1 MPLDPGAADPAPGVP
16 PAAAPAP
23 TSTNETG
30 SVLATWAGLVVHVTA
45 RAYRAMLLT
54 FAVAATVPLLW
65 HWSSHLVRTGSMEP
79 DIGVGDVVVA
89 RPFTDA
95 EKVPVGRVMI
105 FENPAVPERHELM
118 VHRVVDS
125 LGHGEWTTR
134 GDANPTNDGTP
145 ITRADL
151 QARGRILVPFV
162 GKPFVWWAA
171 GDVGLLGAWI
181 LATVAAF

>member
-23 TSTNETG
+23 TSTNATG

-45 RAYRAMLLT
+45 RVYRAMLLT

-65 HWSSHLVRTGSMEP
+65 HWSGHLVRTGSMEP
-79 DIGVGDVVVA
+79 SLGVGDVVVA

-105 FENPAVPERHELM
+105 FENPAVPERHELL
-118 VHRVVDS
+118 VHRVVS
-125 LGHGEWTTR
+125 RHGHGGGTTR
-134 GDANPTNDGTP
+134 GDANPPDDGTP
-145 ITRADL
+145 VTREDL
-151 QARGRILVPFV
+151 RARALILVPLV

-171 GDVGLLGAWI
+171 GDVGLLGGWL
-181 LATVAAF
+181 LATV